1 LDNLGFTVSSFSS
14 IDLENSENTNILVT
28 VNEISEV
35 TNDGSNDVVSI
46 TVSDSSSMP
55 AVILLWNVEVSLS
68 KLFHV
73 VSR

>member
-1 LDNLGFTVSSFSS
+1 MDNLGFTVSSFSS

-46 TVSDSSSMP
+46 TVIDSFSMP